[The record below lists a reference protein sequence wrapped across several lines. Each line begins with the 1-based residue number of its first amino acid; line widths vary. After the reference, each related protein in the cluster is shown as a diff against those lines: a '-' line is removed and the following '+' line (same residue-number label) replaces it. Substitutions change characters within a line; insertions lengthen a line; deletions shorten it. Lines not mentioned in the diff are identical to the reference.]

1 MSHHSFPASEE
12 LTRAPDGVTLHPLIH
27 RLETFRPLSAADKAA
42 LGRATADTRSIPS
55 HTDLLREGD
64 APDNVRVLVE
74 GFACRY
80 KIVDGGKR
88 QIVGFIVPGDIC
100 DAHVFTLTH
109 TDHNV
114 VVLTEAKVAIIP
126 RDAVEAIL
134 ADRPAIAR
142 ALLWSSLVN
151 ESISREWLTNMG
163 RRSPGK
169 RIGHLLCEML
179 TRLRAVGL
187 ATDDRFAFP
196 ITQADLGDTVGLS
209 TVHVNRT
216 LQELK
221 AKKLIASKRWLFE
234 VLDVPSLMAFS
245 DFDPAYL
252 HLDPAP
258 AHRSA

>member
-1 MSHHSFPASEE
+1 MSHHPFPLSEE
-12 LTRAPDGVTLHPLIH
+12 TTRAPHDVTSHPLIQ
-27 RLETFRPLSAADKAA
+27 RLETFRTLSTIDREVLGKA
-42 LGRATADTRSIPS
+42 TEDTHSVAS

-64 APDNVRVLVE
+64 APEVVRVLVE

-88 QIVGFIVPGDIC
+88 QILGFLLPGDIC
-100 DAHVFTLTH
+100 DAHVFTLSH

-114 VVLTEAKVAIIP
+114 VALTEAKVATIP
-126 RDAVEAIL
+126 RDAVERIL
-134 ADRPAIAR
+134 AAHPAIAR

-151 ESISREWLTNMG
+151 ESISREWLANMG
-163 RRSPGK
+163 RRSPNK

-179 TRLRAVGL
+179 TRLRAAGQ
-187 ATDDRFAFP
+187 ASDDRFAFP

-221 AKKLIASKRWLFE
+221 AKKLIVSKRWLFE
-234 VLDVPSLMAFS
+234 ILDVPALMAFS

-258 AHRSA
+258 AHRPA